1 MTKALLALSLIVAAP
16 AVARTEAQAGMLTI
30 DDGTPVRVASAA
42 AVRRALA
49 RCSRPHVCT
58 SLMLE
63 TCDRCIMSAE
73 AHGGGYAVQ
82 TRLGPPGPEY
92 DLFDT
97 RRGRVRGRVFTPVQT
112 IALFASY
119 VSGLQPRHV
128 GSIRTADQ

>member
-1 MTKALLALSLIVAAP
+1 MIKSLFLAVSLILAAP
-16 AVARTEAQAGMLTI
+16 AGARPATPGMLTI
-30 DDGTPVRVASAA
+30 DDGAPVRVTSAA
-42 AVRRALA
+42 AVRRALV
-49 RCSRPHVCT
+49 RCGRPHACA

-73 AHGGGYAVQ
+73 AQGSGFAIH

-97 RRGRVRGRVFTPVQT
+97 RRGRTRGRVFTPAQT

-119 VSGLQPRHV
+119 VAGPQPRHV
-128 GSIRTADQ
+128 GSVRSADQ